1 MIAMVH
7 ATKADGGAVCEQTV
21 DATSGVEATELY
33 PDVKFV
39 TVQEYVNADR
49 RGKATTLLQP
59 ISGVIVSFLN
69 IMKHRGIPLL
79 VTFVCMLEGFCCL
92 FVVLKICARGFCG
105 CFEGYIKNFEVTDP
119 HRVGKINVELHGR
132 IKDCKALTYRQDLRA
147 KEIEQYRVRMLPTP
161 QVLYLLISMDI

>member
-1 MIAMVH
+1 MVH

-69 IMKHRGIPLL
+69 IMKHRG
-79 VTFVCMLEGFCCL
+79 
-92 FVVLKICARGFCG
+92 
-105 CFEGYIKNFEVTDP
+105 YIKNFEVTDP

-161 QVLYLLISMDI
+161 QWGYVVITTPNGVLDHEEAIRQNVGGQVLGYFH